1 VPAEV
6 WKKGFLPLSLSWRQC
21 FALERLRDGD
31 RVKQI
36 ADKLGVTPQAVTD
49 YLFRARVE
57 MGAKTNYQLVAMF
70 TRSPTVRKP

>member
-1 VPAEV
+1 
-6 WKKGFLPLSLSWRQC
+6 
-21 FALERLRDGD
+21 
-31 RVKQI
+31 VKQI